1 MSNPNKAR
9 GTAWESA
16 VRDYLN
22 EELGL
27 YHPRGWRNGETVT
40 PFIRPA
46 DPMNVRRAAQ
56 EGARDVGDV
65 HAVPFVLEC
74 KDVQAPAVPAWLRQ
88 AHVEA
93 KHAGYPYGVV
103 VHKTRGKGARAGRV
117 HFGVRTWTRLRLA
130 LGLTAR
136 QMAESYDF
144 TPSLRSLNTGRWYLT
159 TDVEAFG
166 RLLADVRAKDYGA

>member
-27 YHPRGWRNGETVT
+27 YHPRDWRTRDAVT
-40 PFIRPA
+40 PFLRPA
-46 DPMNVRRAAQ
+46 DPMNIRRAAQ
-56 EGARDVGDV
+56 EGVRDVGDV

-74 KDVQAPAVPAWLRQ
+74 KDVKAPAVPAWLRQ

-93 KHAGYPYGVV
+93 KHAGYPYGIA

-117 HFGVRTWTRLRLA
+117 FFAVRTWTRVRLI

-136 QMAESYDF
+136 QMVERYAFS
-144 TPSLRSLNTGRWYLT
+144 PSLRSLDTGRWYLS
-159 TDVEAFG
+159 TDVEAFAA
-166 RLLADVRAKDYGA
+166 LLADVRAVDYWE